1 MSGKQKIIS
10 QNDYERA
17 GNKFEL
23 YIRESDLLLR
33 SDEYIVVHLDGVK
46 FTSQKCK
53 RLSTANKR
61 YVFECLTQTAIYL
74 VISSKAQGLPT
85 LPAMRFQ
92 FYLTVHV

>member
-17 GNKFEL
+17 GKKFEL

-46 FTSQKCK
+46 FTGQKCK
-53 RLSTANKR
+53 NLSATCKK
-61 YVFECLTQTAIYL
+61 YVFDSLTQTAINL
-74 VISSKAQGLPT
+74 CNT
-85 LPAMRFQ
+85 
-92 FYLTVHV
+92 